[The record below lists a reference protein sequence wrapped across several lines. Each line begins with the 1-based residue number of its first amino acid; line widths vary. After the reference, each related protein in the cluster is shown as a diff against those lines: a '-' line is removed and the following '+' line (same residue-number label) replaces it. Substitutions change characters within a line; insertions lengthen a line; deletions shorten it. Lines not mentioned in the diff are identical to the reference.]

1 MEHEHLYHHHDAE
14 RARRHAANE
23 RATTPVIASCV
34 ICGEPVDLAAEYRLR
49 PR

>member
-1 MEHEHLYHHHDAE
+1 MDERLYHHDDVE

-34 ICGEPVDLAAEYRLR
+34 ICGEPVDLAAECRR
-49 PR
+49 DPR